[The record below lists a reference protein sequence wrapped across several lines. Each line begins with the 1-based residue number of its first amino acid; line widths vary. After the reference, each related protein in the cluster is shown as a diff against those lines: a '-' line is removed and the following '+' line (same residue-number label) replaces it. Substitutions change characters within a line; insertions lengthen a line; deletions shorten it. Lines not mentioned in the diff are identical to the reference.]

1 MLSRV
6 LFIILQLLLTSAAF
20 AEVWSHVPQRTWDSQ
35 WEQRYSDWV
44 AKEVDTEWLKKPQ
57 SPFYKWHIDCADLV
71 YLSRLYFSYQN
82 QLEFKINDPEKMN
95 NHFISSRS
103 GEWDHE
109 INPQVRM
116 QKFARFVLK
125 ITNTYT
131 LVNDSTLTKI
141 SAENIR
147 PGAILLAD
155 KKRQHSYLIKS
166 IRPSG
171 IPLLLFATLP
181 GSEFLYESF
190 VFPASENIF
199 PSGRTPSESEGGVRR
214 WKWPQD
220 LTKPLSQIPY
230 HDDEQTRFNY
240 SNFFDIV
247 MGRLRIQERNN
258 SEHFQYMLEEACMK
272 VRVRVNVIIDAG
284 HAQQRLQG
292 RAFSTE
298 EIDLYSTYKRDRDIA
313 KTFEALDQFYLFN
326 QGQISNHLKQQYQSI
341 LEPQQNSMDYCWVQ
355 WANNRVE
362 PLGLLRQ
369 RFLDQRIS
377 SDPSSSFAQRW
388 GE

>member
-1 MLSRV
+1 
-6 LFIILQLLLTSAAF
+6 
-20 AEVWSHVPQRTWDSQ
+20 
-35 WEQRYSDWV
+35 
-44 AKEVDTEWLKKPQ
+44 
-57 SPFYKWHIDCADLV
+57 
-71 YLSRLYFSYQN
+71 
-82 QLEFKINDPEKMN
+82 
-95 NHFISSRS
+95 
-103 GEWDHE
+103 
-109 INPQVRM
+109 
-116 QKFARFVLK
+116 
-125 ITNTYT
+125 
-131 LVNDSTLTKI
+131 
-141 SAENIR
+141 
-147 PGAILLAD
+147 
-155 KKRQHSYLIKS
+155 
-166 IRPSG
+166 
-171 IPLLLFATLP
+171 
-181 GSEFLYESF
+181 
-190 VFPASENIF
+190 
-199 PSGRTPSESEGGVRR
+199 
-214 WKWPQD
+214 
-220 LTKPLSQIPY
+220 
-230 HDDEQTRFNY
+230 
-240 SNFFDIV
+240 
-247 MGRLRIQERNN
+247 
-258 SEHFQYMLEEACMK
+258 MK